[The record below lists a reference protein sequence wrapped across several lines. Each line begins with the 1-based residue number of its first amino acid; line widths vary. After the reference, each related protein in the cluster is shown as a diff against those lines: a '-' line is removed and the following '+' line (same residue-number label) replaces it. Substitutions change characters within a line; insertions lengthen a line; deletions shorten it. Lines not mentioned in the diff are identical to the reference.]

1 MFLAQVPNG
10 DFWRMRLVEGYTP
23 DHYTRTVRI
32 VMRVVEMFFPVDP
45 DLWPEA
51 QLREVFH
58 ADAENTHWP
67 AIERELVERR
77 NMKAAGQTLPSFPQD
92 FILNYVMLP
101 GVLAWLR
108 GEAKIQTPVDGLP
121 EGVALRVNDQEFA
134 SVDLIRDAGALMTPL
149 GEEQAAQLV
158 GLLDAI
164 EKDLRARKLWLSRG
178 TLDELWAVERA
189 GYEGTI
195 FTHEQTVLEFLG
207 FPSMDLYRQYFDA
220 RQSFRASLPAVFPP
234 ETIAKAIEERGS
246 FLGMG
251 KVDVDVI
258 LLAAVDRGALE
269 FMLNPRIYKPG
280 QDPYA
285 AAEKLARE
293 VAQQLEGGETFESLL
308 TEYSEYPAKAPGEAG
323 NVLQRDR
330 GRFGLL
336 TRADLRV
343 LLGESDYSDF
353 LHGYSIGDDLFFR
366 AEKGAVY
373 GPTRGPL
380 GWYLYRLTRR
390 DAPTEKLDPANNSR
404 HAYQLEE
411 DLVTQ
416 AFLSYVNGL
425 RDE

>member
-1 MFLAQVPNG
+1 
-10 DFWRMRLVEGYTP
+10 
-23 DHYTRTVRI
+23 
-32 VMRVVEMFFPVDP
+32 
-45 DLWPEA
+45 
-51 QLREVFH
+51 
-58 ADAENTHWP
+58 
-67 AIERELVERR
+67 
-77 NMKAAGQTLPSFPQD
+77 MKAAGQTLPSFPQD

-108 GEAKIQTPVDGLP
+108 GEAKIETPVDGLP
-121 EGVALRVNDQEFA
+121 EGVALRVNGKAFA
-134 SVDLIRDAGALMTPL
+134 SADLVRDASTLITPL
-149 GEEQAAQLV
+149 GEEQAARLV
-158 GLLDAI
+158 GLLEAV
-164 EKDLRARKLWLSRG
+164 EKDLRARKLWLSRR

-207 FPSMDLYRQYFDA
+207 FPSMDVYRQYFDA
-220 RQSFRASLPAVFPP
+220 RQSFRASLPDVFPA
-234 ETIAKAIEERGS
+234 ETIAKAIAERGA
-246 FLGMG
+246 FLGLG

-269 FMLNPRIYKPG
+269 FMLNPRVYKPG
-280 QDPYA
+280 EDPFA
-285 AAEKLARE
+285 AAGKLAQE
-293 VAQQLEGGETFESLL
+293 VAQQLEGGESFDSLL
-308 TEYSEYPAKAPGEAG
+308 IEYSEYPAKPPGEAG

-353 LHGYSIGDDLFFR
+353 MNGYSIGDDLFFR
-366 AEKGAVY
+366 ADKDAVY

-380 GWYLYRLTRR
+380 GWYLYRMTRR
-390 DAPTEKLDPANNSR
+390 DPPSETLDPANNPT
-404 HAYQLEE
+404 HAYQIEE

-416 AFLSYVNGL
+416 AFLAYVNGL